1 MFNDPVWLHRACPHV
16 EGAHCSAVLL
26 QTGPFAE
33 EVLLPG
39 RRRWQPALFNI
50 RAIACNCAHIWFASA
65 ADNVSAATSSS
76 LTSESSTPG
85 AVANMTRPRPFPVPI
100 RGSASPA
107 AAPDRCVPC
116 WLRRSACSLER
127 GAKRP
132 PRTSMSLPATSIRAA
147 CSLPRR
153 ARARLACC
161 RKRLASSRCTASGRH
176 VKHGRTTRWNSSCSR
191 TCHGSRCGRH
201 LLDQTGQILRH
212 YDYAVNETARASGEI
227 DGLTQSR
234 KATDPHP
241 ASGFEASI
249 TARMPR

>member
-1 MFNDPVWLHRACPHV
+1 MSNDPVWLHRACPHV

-107 AAPDRCVPC
+107 AAPDRCLPC
-116 WLRRSACSLER
+116 GLRRSACGFER
-127 GAKRP
+127 GGE
-132 PRTSMSLPATSIRAA
+132 ATATDIHVAA
-147 CSLPRR
+147 GNQHPHCVFIFSP
-153 ARARLACC
+153 C
-161 RKRLASSRCTASGRH
+161 KGASGRH

-212 YDYAVNETARASGEI
+212 YDYAVNETARTSGEI
-227 DGLTQSR
+227 DGLAQSR
-234 KATDPHP
+234 KATYPHP